1 MTTSYCTL
9 TGPAGGT
16 AFDVTDVGDAFTEM
30 VDEVSNLSLYDIMKG
45 QTVTGFIGNHAAGM
59 SQVRVRNT
67 QTNVVKMLECLDVHD
82 EQKWRPL
89 EQPFTVQEDDILECF
104 HVVVPT

>member
-1 MTTSYCTL
+1 MTSSFVTL
-9 TGPAGGT
+9 TGPRGGV

-30 VDEVSNLSLYDIMKG
+30 VDEISNLSLYEIMEG
-45 QTVTGFIGNHAAGM
+45 QQITGFIGNHAAGM

-67 QTNVVKMLECLDVHD
+67 QTNQVKMLECLDVHD
-82 EQKWRPL
+82 EQQWRPL
-89 EQPFTVQEDDILECF
+89 QKPFVVQRDDILECF